1 MAYIHLPDM
10 NEVDESVRVQLEA
23 VEKKKGEVGE
33 IARILSLRPDIYNMT
48 TMMLKTL
55 LVSKTE
61 LNATAKESI
70 AILVSKLNSCEMC
83 VGEHQRV
90 ARMLGMTEKQVDEVL
105 AGIEHMDI
113 PANERALM
121 EFCVKSA
128 GKENYKITQKDIDA
142 LRDAGYS
149 DSQILEATTI
159 VAYFNYINT
168 ISNSLGAGKPGDGV
182 SKDIEK

>member
-1 MAYIHLPDM
+1 
-10 NEVDESVRVQLEA
+10 
-23 VEKKKGEVGE
+23 
-33 IARILSLRPDIYNMT
+33 
-48 TMMLKTL
+48 
-55 LVSKTE
+55 
-61 LNATAKESI
+61 
-70 AILVSKLNSCEMC
+70 
-83 VGEHQRV
+83 
-90 ARMLGMTEKQVDEVL
+90 
-105 AGIEHMDI
+105 
-113 PANERALM
+113 M

-149 DSQILEATTI
+149 DSQILEATAI